1 MVISN
6 VSDCPNCGGYL
17 KYYDSVPRTVRTKGR
32 ATRQVKIRRLRCS
45 ECKSMHRELPDYI
58 LPYKQYEAPV
68 INGVLDGS
76 ITPETIECEDYPCE
90 VTMLRWMK
98 SKDEFY

>member
-1 MVISN
+1 
-6 VSDCPNCGGYL
+6 
-17 KYYDSVPRTVRTKGR
+17 
-32 ATRQVKIRRLRCS
+32 
-45 ECKSMHRELPDYI
+45 MHRELPDYI